1 MVKREHHTKQ
11 RIMTEAL
18 SLFAVKGFEAV
29 SVADVASAVGIKAPS
44 LYKHYDSKQA
54 IFDAIL
60 TEMETRYEQQAASMQ
75 LNGKDAD
82 EDKDYYADMS
92 EERLIEIGQDLFL
105 FFLHDEY
112 TSRFRKMLAIEKYNN
127 PVLAAL
133 NVKRYIDDSLSYQG
147 MLLGMLSE
155 AGLLLPEN
163 PHVMALHF
171 YSPIF
176 LLLDLCDCCPER
188 EAEALQLIEQH
199 IRQFNRVYK
208 KES

>member
-133 NVKRYIDDSLSYQG
+133 NAKRYIDDSLSYQG

>member
-60 TEMETRYEQQAASMQ
+60 AEMETRYEQQAASMQ

-112 TSRFRKMLAIEKYNN
+112 TSRFRKMLTIEKYNN

-133 NVKRYIDDSLSYQG
+133 NAKRYIDDSLSYQG

>member
-1 MVKREHHTKQ
+1 MKERNTKKA
-11 RIMTEAL
+11 IVDEAL
-18 SLFAVKGFEAV
+18 ELFSLKGFDSV
-29 SVADVASAVGIKAPS
+29 TVADIANAVGIKAPS
-44 LYKHYDSKQA
+44 LYKHFDSKQA

-60 TEMETRYEQQAASMQ
+60 AEMETRYEQQAASMQ
-75 LNGKDAD
+75 LDGKNA
-82 EDKDYYADMS
+82 EKDKDYYADIS
-92 EERLIEIGQDLFL
+92 VEQLIKIGQELFL

-112 TSRFRKMLAIEKYNN
+112 TSRFRKMLTIEKYRN

-133 NVKRYIDDSLSYQG
+133 NAKRYIDDSVSYQKI
-147 MLLGMLSE
+147 LFGMLSE

-163 PHVMALHF
+163 PHIMALHF

-199 IRQFNRVYK
+199 IRQFNRLYK
-208 KES
+208 KEL